1 MGVTGGTKSRP
12 TVPAGGTA
20 PSSSADDVS
29 SPSLLGSCLSY
40 ADPDRTSDYNDFPD
54 APDVMPP
61 SVPFP
66 KQTPSFEEFGNC
78 VRRARNGSAPGPN
91 GIPYVV
97 WKYCPSLKR
106 RLYTICQKV
115 WSTGKTPS
123 SWSQAVIVL
132 FHKSGTTSDPTNFR
146 PIALSNCDGK
156 LFFSLLSKSFTS
168 YMIRNEYFD
177 KQTQKG
183 FLPGISGCVEHACIS
198 QEALRDARRHRRSI
212 CFAWVD
218 LRNAFGSV
226 RHMLVQ
232 HCLRRYHFPS
242 HVCKLILNYYERLLA
257 KVSINGGMTHTFHFA
272 VGVFQ
277 GCVLS
282 PALFNI
288 CFQPLLDALHHKAQ
302 TNGWS
307 YTLKSNP
314 SVQRDTSA
322 YADDLEIC
330 SWSAASCQ
338 AQLDLTDG
346 YLLWSRSMRAR
357 PDKCFATS
365 VVLGSDGRYGRTDP
379 ALTIGGG
386 RMTYLDDADFRYLGK
401 PINTE
406 SSEVDCRRL
415 IEEKL
420 RSLLEAL
427 DTDTLT
433 ASAKIWLY
441 HHLVASKLS
450 WSLLINDLCLTFVKK
465 LQAIATKSL
474 KRWVGLP
481 KCANPSILFV
491 GGRDQCGLKVRNL
504 ITLWKQ
510 QQHIKLSLLESS
522 SDERCRLIAE
532 ALARRQS
539 EWTRK
544 FAPAREAQIA
554 KTVVISNSAQTTAF
568 DPAAPSVDRPPPSP
582 RTIRKRV
589 NQYIHDIDVAEQLD
603 HLRTLQLQGRWLD
616 WSRHMHQD
624 LSWQRLIHNWSDAE
638 LRFALQ
644 ATTDT
649 APTATNLRRW
659 GVSEDDPACIM
670 CGKPAT
676 LRHVLNGCPVALHQG
691 RYTWRHNSVLSAIRH
706 RLNTFWEQRST
717 QLAVQATVSTREKA
731 RYIQFVRAGQ
741 RLPAPNRITQRKPL
755 ASQAILLQANDWTFL
770 YDLEGQLQFP
780 IEAAVTSLRPDV
792 VLFSRSSKT
801 IVLLEL
807 TVPLEDNVHLAHDRK
822 TTKYSAL
829 VTACEEN
836 GFKTHM
842 FALEVGCLGYCPHS
856 FLHCFEALG
865 LPKSAARQIR
875 SEASKTALRSSY
887 VLFLRR
893 GMPTWECQAVLC

>member
-1 MGVTGGTKSRP
+1 MSIFP
-12 TVPAGGTA
+12 T
-20 PSSSADDVS
+20 
-29 SPSLLGSCLSY
+29 
-40 ADPDRTSDYNDFPD
+40 
-54 APDVMPP
+54 
-61 SVPFP
+61 
-66 KQTPSFEEFGNC
+66 SF
-78 VRRARNGSAPGPN
+78 
-91 GIPYVV
+91 
-97 WKYCPSLKR
+97 
-106 RLYTICQKV
+106 
-115 WSTGKTPS
+115 
-123 SWSQAVIVL
+123 
-132 FHKSGTTSDPTNFR
+132 
-146 PIALSNCDGK
+146 
-156 LFFSLLSKSFTS
+156 
-168 YMIRNEYFD
+168 
-177 KQTQKG
+177 
-183 FLPGISGCVEHACIS
+183 
-198 QEALRDARRHRRSI
+198 
-212 CFAWVD
+212 
-218 LRNAFGSV
+218 
-226 RHMLVQ
+226 
-232 HCLRRYHFPS
+232 
-242 HVCKLILNYYERLLA
+242 
-257 KVSINGGMTHTFHFA
+257 
-272 VGVFQ
+272 
-277 GCVLS
+277 
-282 PALFNI
+282 
-288 CFQPLLDALHHKAQ
+288 
-302 TNGWS
+302 
-307 YTLKSNP
+307 
-314 SVQRDTSA
+314 
-322 YADDLEIC
+322 
-330 SWSAASCQ
+330 
-338 AQLDLTDG
+338 
-346 YLLWSRSMRAR
+346 
-357 PDKCFATS
+357 
-365 VVLGSDGRYGRTDP
+365 
-379 ALTIGGG
+379 
-386 RMTYLDDADFRYLGK
+386 LGK

-420 RSLLEAL
+420 CSLLEAL

-441 HHLVASKLS
+441 HHFVPSKLS

-465 LQAIATKSL
+465 LPAIATKSL

-532 ALARRQS
+532 DLTRRQS

-544 FAPAREAQIA
+544 FDPAREAQIA

-659 GVSEDDPACIM
+659 GVSEVDPACIM

-717 QLAVQATVSTREKA
+717 QLAVQATVSTKERA

-741 RLPAPNRITQRKPL
+741 RLPAPNHITQRKPL
-755 ASQAILLQANDWTFL
+755 ASQAILLPANDWTFL

-780 IEAAVTSLRPDV
+780 IEAAVTSLRPDGCY
-792 VLFSRSSKT
+792 F
-801 IVLLEL
+801 
-807 TVPLEDNVHLAHDRK
+807 
-822 TTKYSAL
+822 L
-829 VTACEEN
+829 VQ
-836 GFKTHM
+836 
-842 FALEVGCLGYCPHS
+842 
-856 FLHCFEALG
+856 
-865 LPKSAARQIR
+865 ARQ
-875 SEASKTALRSSY
+875 SSS
-887 VLFLRR
+887 
-893 GMPTWECQAVLC
+893 WS

>member
-1 MGVTGGTKSRP
+1 
-12 TVPAGGTA
+12 
-20 PSSSADDVS
+20 
-29 SPSLLGSCLSY
+29 
-40 ADPDRTSDYNDFPD
+40 
-54 APDVMPP
+54 
-61 SVPFP
+61 
-66 KQTPSFEEFGNC
+66 
-78 VRRARNGSAPGPN
+78 
-91 GIPYVV
+91 
-97 WKYCPSLKR
+97 
-106 RLYTICQKV
+106 
-115 WSTGKTPS
+115 
-123 SWSQAVIVL
+123 
-132 FHKSGTTSDPTNFR
+132 
-146 PIALSNCDGK
+146 
-156 LFFSLLSKSFTS
+156 
-168 YMIRNEYFD
+168 
-177 KQTQKG
+177 
-183 FLPGISGCVEHACIS
+183 
-198 QEALRDARRHRRSI
+198 
-212 CFAWVD
+212 
-218 LRNAFGSV
+218 
-226 RHMLVQ
+226 
-232 HCLRRYHFPS
+232 
-242 HVCKLILNYYERLLA
+242 
-257 KVSINGGMTHTFHFA
+257 
-272 VGVFQ
+272 
-277 GCVLS
+277 
-282 PALFNI
+282 
-288 CFQPLLDALHHKAQ
+288 
-302 TNGWS
+302 
-307 YTLKSNP
+307 
-314 SVQRDTSA
+314 
-322 YADDLEIC
+322 
-330 SWSAASCQ
+330 
-338 AQLDLTDG
+338 
-346 YLLWSRSMRAR
+346 MRAR

-441 HHLVASKLS
+441 HHFVASKLS

-481 KCANPSILFV
+481 KCTNPSILFV

-532 ALARRQS
+532 DLARRQS

-568 DPAAPSVDRPPPSP
+568 DPAAPSVDRSPPSP

-659 GVSEDDPACIM
+659 GVSEVDPACM
-670 CGKPAT
+670 H
-676 LRHVLNGCPVALHQG
+676 HV
-691 RYTWRHNSVLSAIRH
+691 
-706 RLNTFWEQRST
+706 
-717 QLAVQATVSTREKA
+717 
-731 RYIQFVRAGQ
+731 
-741 RLPAPNRITQRKPL
+741 
-755 ASQAILLQANDWTFL
+755 
-770 YDLEGQLQFP
+770 
-780 IEAAVTSLRPDV
+780 
-792 VLFSRSSKT
+792 
-801 IVLLEL
+801 
-807 TVPLEDNVHLAHDRK
+807 RK
-822 TTKYSAL
+822 TCY
-829 VTACEEN
+829 VTPC
-836 GFKTHM
+836 
-842 FALEVGCLGYCPHS
+842 S
-856 FLHCFEALG
+856 
-865 LPKSAARQIR
+865 
-875 SEASKTALRSSY
+875 
-887 VLFLRR
+887 
-893 GMPTWECQAVLC
+893 